1 MDLENIYEDGD
12 CFDLDDELKPIGRVK
27 KTPFCLRK
35 RIYNYTVFTIF
46 LLGTCIILYYT
57 FTTINIIQTNR

>member
-27 KTPFCLRK
+27 KNHF
-35 RIYNYTVFTIF
+35 V
-46 LLGTCIILYYT
+46 
-57 FTTINIIQTNR
+57 